1 MLSNLDDTCR
11 LVLTDFGVCL
21 LVEHVRVILFERQ
34 RSYRGGMLDYC
45 TQLKCWDRI
54 LLGQLLPHC
63 LPVACFLACLHLEV
77 YVGMFHG
84 LGNGVTTAGWD
95 VESLNGL
102 LIMLAFRLAYHR
114 CKQIKN

>member
-1 MLSNLDDTCR
+1 MLSNLDDTSET

-34 RSYRGGMLDYC
+34 RSYCGGMLDSC
-45 TQLKCWDRI
+45 TRLKCWDRV

-63 LPVACFLACLHLEV
+63 LPVACLHLEV
-77 YVGMFHG
+77 YVGMFYA

-95 VESLNGL
+95 VESLDGL
-102 LIMLAFRLAYHR
+102 LIMLAFEVACLS
-114 CKQIKN
+114 QM